1 MSAAVFLQQ
10 VLRLLA
16 GIVMAAA
23 ALRTIICAIG
33 RRKASG
39 PPIFPACVDPCR
51 EGPEDL
57 ERILRLS
64 ATSRFRQEEVLRRM
78 RTIAG
83 DIAAWERERQGYA
96 SPPSRG
102 RRWVAFGV
110 PGVVEFLASDPFSL
124 DSAPR
129 RRRCGFRDPEFSGR
143 LAEAVAAFEER
154 MSSRNR
160 PRKECSE

>member
-23 ALRTIICAIG
+23 ALRTVIRANG
-33 RRKASG
+33 RREALG
-39 PPIFPACVDPCR
+39 LPVFPRCGEPGR

-83 DIAAWERERQGYA
+83 DIAAWERERQGFA

-102 RRWVAFGV
+102 RRWDAFGA
-110 PGVVEFLASDPFSL
+110 PGVVEFLASDPFSP
-124 DSAPR
+124 DPAPR
-129 RRRCGFRDPEFSGR
+129 HWRRRFHDPEFFGR